1 MQTSSFS
8 ALRAP
13 VSPVAMAPVDL
24 KKLARTNPRNF
35 AAMDASTVLC
45 MAAREFSR
53 MFGSKEEAVAQ
64 LKTLP
69 VVRQHALDK
78 SLAKADAKRLG
89 LIRN

>member
-1 MQTSSFS
+1 MISANDFS

-24 KKLARTNPRNF
+24 KKTTRTNPRNF
-35 AAMDASTVLC
+35 AAMDDATVVC
-45 MAAREFSR
+45 MAMREFGR
-53 MFGSKEEAVAQ
+53 MFACKRDAVTA

-69 VVRQHALDK
+69 VVRQHQLDK

-89 LIRN
+89 LAN